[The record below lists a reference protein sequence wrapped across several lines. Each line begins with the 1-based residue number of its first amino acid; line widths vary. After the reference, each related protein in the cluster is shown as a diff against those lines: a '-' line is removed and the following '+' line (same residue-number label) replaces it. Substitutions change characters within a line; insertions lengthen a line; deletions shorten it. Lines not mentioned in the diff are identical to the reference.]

1 MRVCTNTRCNTFGR
15 IVYSVATR
23 CPLCRW
29 DLKPV
34 SDINANPIPLQ
45 QSSVANGGPSEAMA
59 RPSGG
64 AERDQRSSAARFS
77 H

>member
-45 QSSVANGGPSEAMA
+45 QVQRCERWTERSDGPAKRGCRA
-59 RPSGG
+59 
-64 AERDQRSSAARFS
+64 
-77 H
+77 